1 MTTAT
6 LEKKS
11 TDSINEQSVKAI
23 DKPDDTYQII
33 GRLFDYM
40 AGEDERS
47 KFILALIVRVIALT
61 GLVAI
66 PFLTGQAINVISDT
80 NGTIAQLQQWV
91 IIAVIAGVVYLVF
104 SFFAERIFAD
114 MATKGLQKLQTHLFS
129 HMQTLS
135 LTFFDR
141 QPIGELMSRITNDTE
156 VVSLF
161 YEQAVSPIIRAS
173 IQILLTFLVMLIID
187 WRLTIVALIVVPVI
201 LILTNVIERI
211 STPAF
216 AKMQEELGS
225 LSGFQEES
233 LSGHKVIISKRQQ
246 DWADGKN
253 DALADNLYEVGSK
266 AFFTSLLQY
275 PLTQSLS
282 LIQIVLVMVVGAL
295 MVVGGQITLG
305 TVVAFAGY
313 AALLTKPLSEIANLT
328 STTLNAAAGGRRV
341 FTIIDEQPTVKDAP
355 DASEFE
361 FKGGHIQCED
371 VDFSYVPGRKILRHN
386 TFDVAAGESIGICGP
401 TGAGKSTLINLLTR
415 YYDIDS
421 GTILIDGQDLSKL
434 TQESLRK
441 QVGVVLQEAFL
452 FTDTVMNNLQY
463 AREGATEE
471 ECIEAAKEANA
482 HEFIMNL
489 PQGYDTMLTERGANL
504 SQGQRQMITIA
515 RAMVA
520 QPKIMI
526 LDEATSNVDTRT
538 EKLIQEGLRKLMEG
552 KTSFSI
558 AHRLATIRDSAK
570 IMVLNGGV
578 IVEYAPHDELMAAKG
593 FYYALYMSQ
602 FKGKAPAG
610 AEDVDV
616 DFVST

>member
-11 TDSINEQSVKAI
+11 MSRAEKRAARALE
-23 DKPDDTYQII
+23 KKDDTLQII
-33 GRLFDYM
+33 SQLLDYM
-40 AGEDERS
+40 AGGERRA
-47 KFILALIVRVIALT
+47 KFIVAIIVRVIALG
-61 GLVAI
+61 GLLAL
-66 PFLTGQAINVISDT
+66 PFLTGEAINV
-80 NGTIAQLQQWV
+80 LQEPGGNVAELQRWIV
-91 IIAVIAGVVYLVF
+91 YALIAGAIFLVMT
-104 SFFAERIFAD
+104 FFAERMFAD
-114 MATKGLQKLQTHLFS
+114 LATHGLQKLQTNLFS

-135 LTFFDR
+135 LNFFDR
-141 QPIGELMSRITNDTE
+141 QPIGELLSRITNDTE

-161 YEQAVSPIIRAS
+161 YEQAVGPIIRAS
-173 IQILLTFLVMLIID
+173 ITILLAFLIMVAID
-187 WRLTIVALIVVPVI
+187 WRLTIVALLIVPVI

-216 AKMQEELGS
+216 TKLQEELGT

-233 LSGHKVIISKRQQ
+233 LSGHKVIISKGQQ
-246 DWADGKN
+246 DWADEKN
-253 DALADNLYEVGSK
+253 DALAANLYEVGSK

-275 PLTQSLS
+275 PLTQSLAS
-282 LIQIVLVMVVGAL
+282 IQIILVMVVGAL
-295 MVVGGQITLG
+295 LVVGGEVLLG
-305 TVVAFAGY
+305 TVIAFAGY
-313 AALLTKPLSEIANLT
+313 AALLTRPLSEIANLT
-328 STTLNAAAGGRRV
+328 STTLNAVAGGRRV
-341 FTIIDEQPTVKDAP
+341 FGIIEEKPTVQDAP
-355 DASEFE
+355 DAQEYE
-361 FKGGHIQCED
+361 FKGGLIQCED

-386 TFDVAAGESIGICGP
+386 TFEVQPGEPIGICGP
-401 TGAGKSTLINLLTR
+401 TGAGKSTLINILTR
-415 YYDIDS
+415 YYDIDR

-441 QVGVVLQEAFL
+441 QIGVVLQEAFL
-452 FTDTVMNNLQY
+452 FSDTVMNNLKY

-471 ECIEAAKEANA
+471 ECIAAAKEANA

-489 PQGYDTMLTERGANL
+489 PNGYDTMLTERGANL
-504 SQGQRQMITIA
+504 SQGQRQMVTIA

-538 EKLIQEGLRKLMEG
+538 EKLIQDGLRKLMEG

-558 AHRLATIRDSAK
+558 AHRLATIRNSAK
-570 IMVLNGGV
+570 IMVLNGGE
-578 IVEYAPHDELMAAKG
+578 IVAYASHAELMAAKG

-602 FKGKAPAG
+602 FKGKAPGG
-610 AEDVDV
+610 AEAADV